1 MKCTKTI
8 SKVEQYFD
16 IDHFQLIRTPVWSKF
31 KRHRHTDIFPQTLK
45 AESQNFLDPVLA
57 KPESLYKARF

>member
-1 MKCTKTI
+1 MEKQIEK
-8 SKVEQYFD
+8 K
-16 IDHFQLIRTPVWSKF
+16 IDVIDKEIAGKIYRNIDKEGQIDGKILIKNRK
-31 KRHRHTDIFPQTLK
+31 IQK